1 MKINCKAENDKL
13 DEKKDLFIIPIE
25 FENSLN
31 KPPVND
37 TSLHFSQNE
46 KNMYENGTKI
56 WCLEL
61 PENFSLATEINS
73 SLMHYQTIA
82 KPTGERYMPLFTSY
96 KTMTSIFGNN
106 IRVGAIC
113 YETAK
118 EFCLNEGFEGIV
130 VAPGVLNKIISKEEL

>member
-1 MKINCKAENDKL
+1 MKINRKEDNNIIDAKN
-13 DEKKDLFIIPIE
+13 DLFIIPIE
-25 FENSLN
+25 FEDKLN
-31 KPPVND
+31 KPPEYD
-37 TSLHFSQNE
+37 ATLHFSNTE

-61 PENFSLATEINS
+61 PENFSLAKEANN

-82 KPTGERYMPLFTSY
+82 NPSGDRYMPLFTSF

-106 IRVGAIC
+106 IRVGVIS

-118 EFCLNEGFEGIV
+118 EFCLNEGFKGVV
-130 VAPGVLNKIISKEEL
+130 VAPGVLNKIIPKEEL